1 MITKINFNDHTIRSY
16 LMRYYT
22 PKEYFRL
29 MGVPDSII
37 SIMQSSN
44 AQAAKILSD
53 WKGRGKPERMAIS
66 KTQQFKLAGN
76 SIVTNVL
83 LHIYNNLFYPKQ
95 GVAFDDKQEVQ
106 PSFATTSGDERI
118 FLTTFSGYDSQLM
131 AADLLKEWHPEF
143 KYTCAGWSEID
154 KYACQMH
161 NLIFPQFAD
170 KALGDITKIDW
181 HKVKDG
187 LQGRDIDLFT
197 YSSPCQDISIAGL
210 QKGLKKDSSTRSSLL
225 WNVVDAVEVLKPKY
239 LLMENVTALV
249 SKKFLPDFKEWLNTL
264 SKLGYVSK
272 WKCLNAIN
280 HGIPQNRDRVFC
292 ISMRKDVAFDY
303 QFPMPF
309 ELTTFFKDVLDGEA
323 DPSAFFK
330 DTRVNEL
337 LQDDVNNNCLF
348 MIFPL
353 PPTHEAAMF
362 LKTLL
367 QVWMEKQEDRW
378 SKGIEWNQKELD
390 FQRSTVL
397 QLYKEFQKDHHY
409 MDCHVWYGFEELFKE
424 NMERKPTTKPL
435 FFHRKK
441 QNKV

>member
-1 MITKINFNDHTIRSY
+1 MIAKINFNNHTIRGY
-16 LMRYYT
+16 LIRPYT

-29 MGVPDSII
+29 MGVPDNII

-44 AQAAKILSD
+44 AQAAKILPD
-53 WKGRGKPERMAIS
+53 WKGRGKPEGMAIS
-66 KTQQFKLAGN
+66 KTQQFSLAGN

-95 GVAFDDKQEVQ
+95 GVAFDDKQEV
-106 PSFATTSGDERI
+106 PFATTSDDERI

-161 NLIFPQFAD
+161 NLVFPQFAD

-181 HKVKDG
+181 HKVKDD

-210 QKGLKKDSSTRSSLL
+210 QKGLKKDSGTRSSLL
-225 WNVVDAVEVLKPKY
+225 WNVAEAVEVLKPKY

-249 SKKFLPDFKEWLNTL
+249 NKNFLPDFNKWLKTL

-280 HGIPQNRDRVFC
+280 FGIPQNRDRVFC

-303 QFPMPF
+303 QFPAPF
-309 ELTTFFKDVLDGEA
+309 ELTTFFEDVYDDKA
-323 DPSAFFK
+323 DPSAFYK
-330 DTRVNEL
+330 DARVKQL
-337 LQDDVNNNCLF
+337 LQDGVNNNCLF
-348 MIFPL
+348 MNFPM

-362 LKTLL
+362 LKTVL
-367 QVWMEKQEDRW
+367 QIFMERHDGW
-378 SKGIEWNQKELD
+378 NKGIEWNEKELNYH
-390 FQRSTVL
+390 RPVIAH
-397 QLYKEFQKDHHY
+397 LYEKFKENPKK
-409 MDCHVWYGFEELFKE
+409 MDVEYCRGFYKMFKE
-424 NMERKPTTKPL
+424 NMERK
-435 FFHRKK
+435 
-441 QNKV
+441 

>member
-44 AQAAKILSD
+44 AQAAKILPD

-106 PSFATTSGDERI
+106 SSFATTSGDERI

-225 WNVVDAVEVLKPKY
+225 WNVADAVEVLKPKY

-367 QVWMEKQEDRW
+367 QVWMEKLTDGW

-397 QLYKEFQKDHHY
+397 RLYKEFQKDHHY

>member
-1 MITKINFNDHTIRSY
+1 MIAKINFNNHTIRGY
-16 LMRYYT
+16 LIRPYT

-29 MGVPDSII
+29 MGVPDNII

-44 AQAAKILSD
+44 AQAAKILPD
-53 WKGRGKPERMAIS
+53 WKGRGKPEGMAIS
-66 KTQQFKLAGN
+66 KTQQFSLAGN

-95 GVAFDDKQEVQ
+95 GVAFDDKQEV
-106 PSFATTSGDERI
+106 PFATTSDDERI

-161 NLIFPQFAD
+161 NLVFPQFAD

-210 QKGLKKDSSTRSSLL
+210 QKGLKKDSGTRSSLL
-225 WNVVDAVEVLKPKY
+225 WNVADAVEVLKPKY

-249 SKKFLPDFKEWLNTL
+249 NKNFLPDFKKWLKTL

-280 HGIPQNRDRVFC
+280 FGIPQNRDRVFC

-303 QFPMPF
+303 QFPAPF
-309 ELTTFFKDVLDGEA
+309 ELTTFFEDVFEDEA
-323 DPSAFFK
+323 DPSAFYK
-330 DTRVNEL
+330 DARVKQL
-337 LQDDVNNNCLF
+337 LQDGVNNNCLF
-348 MIFPL
+348 MNFPM

-362 LKTLL
+362 LKTVL
-367 QVWMEKQEDRW
+367 QMFMGRHDGWN
-378 SKGIEWNQKELD
+378 KGIEWNEKELNYH
-390 FQRSTVL
+390 RPVIAH
-397 QLYKEFQKDHHY
+397 LYEKFKENPKK
-409 MDCHVWYGFEELFKE
+409 MDVEYCRGFYKMFKE
-424 NMERKPTTKPL
+424 NMERK
-435 FFHRKK
+435 
-441 QNKV
+441 

>member
-44 AQAAKILSD
+44 AQAAKILPD

-106 PSFATTSGDERI
+106 SSFATTSGDERI

-249 SKKFLPDFKEWLNTL
+249 SKKFMPDFKEWLNTL

-367 QVWMEKQEDRW
+367 QVWMEKLTDGW

-390 FQRSTVL
+390 FQRPTVL

>member
-1 MITKINFNDHTIRSY
+1 MIAKINFNNHTIRGY
-16 LMRYYT
+16 LIRPYT

-29 MGVPDSII
+29 MGVPDNII

-44 AQAAKILSD
+44 AQAAKILPD
-53 WKGRGKPERMAIS
+53 WKGRGKPEGMAIS
-66 KTQQFKLAGN
+66 KTQQFSLAGN

-95 GVAFDDKQEVQ
+95 GVAFDDKQEA
-106 PSFATTSGDERI
+106 PFATTSDDERI

-161 NLIFPQFAD
+161 NLVFPQFAD

-181 HKVKDG
+181 HKVKDD

-210 QKGLKKDSSTRSSLL
+210 QKGLKKDSGTRSSLL
-225 WNVVDAVEVLKPKY
+225 WNVAEAVEVLKPKY

-249 SKKFLPDFKEWLNTL
+249 NKNFLPDFKKWLKTL

-280 HGIPQNRDRVFC
+280 FGIPQNRDRVFC

-303 QFPMPF
+303 QFPAPF
-309 ELTTFFKDVLDGEA
+309 ELTTFFEDVYDDKA
-323 DPSAFFK
+323 DPSAFYK
-330 DTRVNEL
+330 DARVKQL
-337 LQDDVNNNCLF
+337 LQDGVNNNCLF
-348 MIFPL
+348 MNFPM

-362 LKTLL
+362 LKTVL
-367 QVWMEKQEDRW
+367 QIFMERHDGW
-378 SKGIEWNQKELD
+378 NKGIEWNEKELNYH
-390 FQRSTVL
+390 RPVIAH
-397 QLYKEFQKDHHY
+397 LYEKFKENPKK
-409 MDCHVWYGFEELFKE
+409 MDVEYCRGFYKMFKE
-424 NMERKPTTKPL
+424 NMERK
-435 FFHRKK
+435 
-441 QNKV
+441 

>member
-1 MITKINFNDHTIRSY
+1 MIAKINFNNHTIRGY
-16 LMRYYT
+16 LIRPYT

-29 MGVPDSII
+29 MGVPDNII

-44 AQAAKILSD
+44 AQASKILPD
-53 WKGRGKPERMAIS
+53 WKGRGKPEGMAIS
-66 KTQQFKLAGN
+66 KTQQFSLAGN

-95 GVAFDDKQEVQ
+95 GVAFDDKQEV
-106 PSFATTSGDERI
+106 PFATTSDDERI

-161 NLIFPQFAD
+161 NLVFPQFAD

-210 QKGLKKDSSTRSSLL
+210 QKGLKKDSGTRSSLL
-225 WNVVDAVEVLKPKY
+225 WNVADAVEVLKPKY

-249 SKKFLPDFKEWLNTL
+249 NKNFLPDFKKWLKTL

-280 HGIPQNRDRVFC
+280 FGIPQNRDRVFC

-303 QFPMPF
+303 QFPAPF
-309 ELTTFFKDVLDGEA
+309 ELTTFFEDVFEDEA
-323 DPSAFFK
+323 DPSAFYK
-330 DTRVNEL
+330 DARVKQL
-337 LQDDVNNNCLF
+337 LQDSVNNNCLF
-348 MIFPL
+348 MNFPM

-362 LKTLL
+362 LKTVL
-367 QVWMEKQEDRW
+367 QMFMERHDGW
-378 SKGIEWNQKELD
+378 NKGIEWNEKELNYH
-390 FQRSTVL
+390 RPVIAH
-397 QLYKEFQKDHHY
+397 LYEKFKENPKK
-409 MDCHVWYGFEELFKE
+409 MDVEYCRGFYKMFKE
-424 NMERKPTTKPL
+424 NMERK
-435 FFHRKK
+435 
-441 QNKV
+441 

>member
-1 MITKINFNDHTIRSY
+1 MIAKINFNNHTIRGY
-16 LMRYYT
+16 LIRPYT

-29 MGVPDSII
+29 MGVPDNII

-44 AQAAKILSD
+44 AQAAKILPD
-53 WKGRGKPERMAIS
+53 WKGRGKPEGMAIS
-66 KTQQFKLAGN
+66 KTQQFSLAGN

-95 GVAFDDKQEVQ
+95 GVAFDDKQEV
-106 PSFATTSGDERI
+106 PFATTSDDERI

-161 NLIFPQFAD
+161 NLVFPQFAD

-210 QKGLKKDSSTRSSLL
+210 QKGLKKDSGTRSSLL
-225 WNVVDAVEVLKPKY
+225 WNVADAVEVLKPKY

-249 SKKFLPDFKEWLNTL
+249 NKNFLPDFKKWLKTL

-280 HGIPQNRDRVFC
+280 FGIPQNRDRVFC

-303 QFPMPF
+303 QFPAPF
-309 ELTTFFKDVLDGEA
+309 ELTTFFEDVFEDEA
-323 DPSAFFK
+323 DPSAFYK
-330 DTRVNEL
+330 DARVKQL
-337 LQDDVNNNCLF
+337 LQDGVNNNCLF
-348 MIFPL
+348 MNFPMS
-353 PPTHEAAMF
+353 PTHEAAMF
-362 LKTLL
+362 LKTVL
-367 QVWMEKQEDRW
+367 QMFMERHDGW
-378 SKGIEWNQKELD
+378 NKGIEWNEKELNYH
-390 FQRSTVL
+390 RPVIAH
-397 QLYKEFQKDHHY
+397 LYEKFKENPKK
-409 MDCHVWYGFEELFKE
+409 MDVEYCRGFYKMFKE
-424 NMERKPTTKPL
+424 NMERK
-435 FFHRKK
+435 
-441 QNKV
+441 

>member
-1 MITKINFNDHTIRSY
+1 MIAKINFNNHTIRGY
-16 LMRYYT
+16 LIRPYT

-29 MGVPDSII
+29 MGVPDNII

-44 AQAAKILSD
+44 AQAAKILPD
-53 WKGRGKPERMAIS
+53 WKGRGKPEGMAIS
-66 KTQQFKLAGN
+66 KTQQFSLAGN

-95 GVAFDDKQEVQ
+95 GVAFDDKQEV
-106 PSFATTSGDERI
+106 PFATTSDDERI

-161 NLIFPQFAD
+161 NLVFPQFAD

-210 QKGLKKDSSTRSSLL
+210 QKGLKKDSGTRSSLL
-225 WNVVDAVEVLKPKY
+225 WNVADAVEVLKPKY

-249 SKKFLPDFKEWLNTL
+249 NKNFLPDFKKWLKTL

-280 HGIPQNRDRVFC
+280 FGIPQNRDRVFC

-303 QFPMPF
+303 QFPAPF
-309 ELTTFFKDVLDGEA
+309 ELTTFFEDVFEDEA
-323 DPSAFFK
+323 DPSAFYK
-330 DTRVNEL
+330 DARVKQL
-337 LQDDVNNNCLF
+337 LQDGVNNNCLF
-348 MIFPL
+348 MNFPM

-362 LKTLL
+362 LKTVL
-367 QVWMEKQEDRW
+367 QMFMERHDGW
-378 SKGIEWNQKELD
+378 NKGIEWNEKELNYH
-390 FQRSTVL
+390 RPIIAH
-397 QLYKEFQKDHHY
+397 LYEKFKENPKK
-409 MDCHVWYGFEELFKE
+409 MDVEYCRGFYKMFKE
-424 NMERKPTTKPL
+424 NMERK
-435 FFHRKK
+435 
-441 QNKV
+441 

>member
-16 LMRYYT
+16 LIRKCT

-29 MGVPDSII
+29 MGIPDNII

-44 AQAAKILSD
+44 AQAAQILPD
-53 WKGRGKPERMAIS
+53 WKGRGKPESMAIS
-66 KTQQFKLAGN
+66 KTRQYNLAGN
-76 SIVTNVL
+76 SIAINVL

-95 GVAFDDKQEVQ
+95 GAAFDDGQEVQ
-106 PSFATTSGDERI
+106 PSFATISGDERI

-161 NLIFPQFAD
+161 NLVFPQFAD

-210 QKGLKKDSSTRSSLL
+210 KKGLKKDSGTRSSLL
-225 WNVVDAVEVLKPKY
+225 WNVTDAIEVLKPKY

-249 SKKFLPDFKEWLNTL
+249 SKKFLPDFKEWLDNL

-272 WKCLNAIN
+272 WKCLNAKKY
-280 HGIPQNRDRVFC
+280 GIPQNRDRVFC

-309 ELTTFFKDVLDGEA
+309 ELTTFFEDVIEYEA
-323 DPSAFFK
+323 GPSVFFK
-330 DTRVNEL
+330 DTRVKEL

-348 MIFPL
+348 MNFPM

-367 QVWMEKQEDRW
+367 QVWMEKQEDIW
-378 SKGIEWNQKELD
+378 SKGIEWNQKELN
-390 FQRSTVL
+390 FQRSTVAA
-397 QLYKEFQKDHHY
+397 LYKAFQKDHHY
-409 MDCHVWYGFEELFKE
+409 MDRHVWYGFEELFKE
-424 NMERKPTTKPL
+424 NMERK
-435 FFHRKK
+435 
-441 QNKV
+441 

>member
-1 MITKINFNDHTIRSY
+1 MIAKINFNNHTIRGY
-16 LMRYYT
+16 LIRPYT

-29 MGVPDSII
+29 MGVPDNII

-44 AQAAKILSD
+44 AQAAKILPD
-53 WKGRGKPERMAIS
+53 WKGRGKPEGMAIS
-66 KTQQFKLAGN
+66 KTQQFSLAGN

-95 GVAFDDKQEVQ
+95 GAAFDDKQEV
-106 PSFATTSGDERI
+106 PFATTSDDERI

-161 NLIFPQFAD
+161 NLVFPQFAD

-210 QKGLKKDSSTRSSLL
+210 QKGLKKDSGTRSSLL
-225 WNVVDAVEVLKPKY
+225 WNVADAVEVLKPKY

-249 SKKFLPDFKEWLNTL
+249 NKNFLPDFKKWLKTL

-280 HGIPQNRDRVFC
+280 FGIPQNRDRVFC

-303 QFPMPF
+303 QFPAPF
-309 ELTTFFKDVLDGEA
+309 ELTTFFEDVFEDEA
-323 DPSAFFK
+323 DPSAFYK
-330 DTRVNEL
+330 DARVKQL
-337 LQDDVNNNCLF
+337 LQDGVNNNCLF
-348 MIFPL
+348 MNFPM

-362 LKTLL
+362 LKTVL
-367 QVWMEKQEDRW
+367 QMFMERHDGW
-378 SKGIEWNQKELD
+378 NKGIEWNEKELNYH
-390 FQRSTVL
+390 RPVIAH
-397 QLYKEFQKDHHY
+397 LYEKFKENPKK
-409 MDCHVWYGFEELFKE
+409 MDVEYCRGFYKMFKE
-424 NMERKPTTKPL
+424 NMERK
-435 FFHRKK
+435 
-441 QNKV
+441 

>member
-1 MITKINFNDHTIRSY
+1 MIAKINFNNHTIRGY
-16 LMRYYT
+16 LIRPYT

-29 MGVPDSII
+29 MGVPDNII

-44 AQAAKILSD
+44 AQAAKILPD
-53 WKGRGKPERMAIS
+53 WKGRGKPEGMAIS
-66 KTQQFKLAGN
+66 KTQQFSLAGN

-95 GVAFDDKQEVQ
+95 GVAFDDKQEV
-106 PSFATTSGDERI
+106 PFATTSDDERI

-161 NLIFPQFAD
+161 NLVFPQFAD

-210 QKGLKKDSSTRSSLL
+210 QKGLKKDSGTRSSLL
-225 WNVVDAVEVLKPKY
+225 WNVADAVEVLKPKY

-249 SKKFLPDFKEWLNTL
+249 NKNFLPDFKKWLKTL

-280 HGIPQNRDRVFC
+280 FGIPQNRDRVFC

-303 QFPMPF
+303 QFPAPF
-309 ELTTFFKDVLDGEA
+309 ELTTFFEDVFEDEA
-323 DPSAFFK
+323 DPSAFYK
-330 DTRVNEL
+330 DARVKQL
-337 LQDDVNNNCLF
+337 LQDGVNNNCLF
-348 MIFPL
+348 MNFPM

-362 LKTLL
+362 LKTVL
-367 QVWMEKQEDRW
+367 QMFMERHDGW
-378 SKGIEWNQKELD
+378 NKGIEWNEKELNCH
-390 FQRSTVL
+390 RPVIAH
-397 QLYKEFQKDHHY
+397 LYEKFKENPKK
-409 MDCHVWYGFEELFKE
+409 MDVEYCRGFYKMFKE
-424 NMERKPTTKPL
+424 NMERK
-435 FFHRKK
+435 
-441 QNKV
+441 